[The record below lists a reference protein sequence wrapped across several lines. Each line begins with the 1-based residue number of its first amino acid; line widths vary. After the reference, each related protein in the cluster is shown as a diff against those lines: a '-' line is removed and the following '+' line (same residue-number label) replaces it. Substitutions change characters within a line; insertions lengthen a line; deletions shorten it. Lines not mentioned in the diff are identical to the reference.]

1 MRPNNTIKAYGMT
14 LVECDAP
21 TAALRRLQMYMRK
34 TMKSRLTPQAAMFA
48 TLEMD
53 PSCPSL
59 GMPHVGLTPTG
70 AEIEGIEGL
79 LSVDGESRWSY
90 RTMVQRAVPLNATQI
105 NHEPGDRRDYTT
117 DSSEYPCTEPG
128 NRQSAWLEMTGRSR
142 TMS

>member
-1 MRPNNTIKAYGMT
+1 MRPNNIIKGNDMI

-34 TMKSRLTPQAAMFA
+34 TTKNTLTPQAAMFA
-48 TLEMD
+48 ALEMD

-70 AEIEGIEGL
+70 AEIEGIDGL

-90 RTMVQRAVPLNATQI
+90 KANCNGSTSCTLNPTRI
-105 NHEPGDRRDYTT
+105 NHKPGDRTDCTT
-117 DSSEYPCTEPG
+117 DSSEYPYTEPG
-128 NRQSAWLEMTGRSR
+128 SRQSA
-142 TMS
+142 